1 MSADE
6 AISESA
12 PADLS
17 TKLLGA
23 AGIGLG
29 LGLVGVWYGLSTN
42 DKSPLL
48 GWLWGLSFWFSIG
61 IGMLMLT
68 LLFRVFNSK
77 WTPVVRRQ
85 LEHCLGAFPYLAACF
100 APLLLIAWFGGD
112 KAGILWEWIN
122 SENMI
127 PGGHTVAED
136 VLHQK
141 KSGYLNV
148 FFFSVRAIGYFAIFC
163 GLAHWM
169 RKVSF
174 TQDHDGDPKWTR
186 LGHNIAA
193 AGVPILALSLTF
205 AAFDW
210 FMSLEY
216 HWFSTM
222 FGVWFFAASIRAGLA
237 VTIILCF
244 FLSTRSNLGGLYKR
258 GHQYD
263 LACLSLAF
271 TVFWAYISFCQYFLI
286 YNANVPEETF
296 WYVIREINPNTGEK
310 SGWWLVG
317 MGLIFGHFFFSFLYL
332 LWYRNKVEPPR
343 TLFIVSW
350 ILAFH
355 LLDLYWN
362 IIPGRIPNA
371 EAAVGY
377 DARGVFGMHLLWGLA
392 SLVGIGGLCGWAV
405 LKSFREADCEAIPV
419 RDPRI
424 QESIDYHE

>member
-6 AISESA
+6 AISENA

-17 TKLLGA
+17 TKLMGA
-23 AGIGLG
+23 AGIGIAI
-29 LGLVGVWYGLSTN
+29 GLVGIFYGFATD
-42 DKSPLL
+42 DKSPFL
-48 GWLWGLSFWFSIG
+48 GWLWGLSFWLSIG

-68 LLFRVFNSK
+68 LLFRVFNSE

-85 LEHCLGAFPYLAACF
+85 LEHCLAAFPYLAACF
-100 APLLLIAWFGGD
+100 APLLLLALFGGD
-112 KAGILWEWIN
+112 NSGILWEWIN
-122 SENMI
+122 PENEI
-127 PGGHTVAED
+127 PGGHTVEED

-148 FFFSVRAIGYFAIFC
+148 YFFSIRAIGYFAVFC

-174 TQDHDGDPKWTR
+174 SQDRDGDTNWTR

-193 AGVPILALSLTF
+193 AGVPALALSLTF

-222 FGVWFFAASIRAGLA
+222 FGVWYFAASMRAALA
-237 VTIILCF
+237 TTIILCF
-244 FLSTRSNLGGLYKR
+244 FLATRGNLGGLYKR
-258 GHQYD
+258 AHQYD

-271 TVFWAYISFCQYFLI
+271 TVFWAYISFSQYFLI
-286 YNANVPEETF
+286 YNANIPEETF
-296 WYVIREINPNTGEK
+296 WYVIREIDPNTGEK

-317 MGLIFGHFFFSFLYL
+317 LGLIFGHFFFSFLYL

-343 TLFIVSW
+343 TLFIMSW

-362 IIPGRIPNA
+362 VIPGRIVDPTA
-371 EAAVGY
+371 VVGY
-377 DARGVFGMHLLWGLA
+377 EARQVLGSHLFWGLA

-405 LKSFREADCEAIPV
+405 LKSFREADCEAIPIE
-419 RDPRI
+419 DPRI
-424 QESIDYHE
+424 QTSIDYHE